1 MNDTDALF
9 NMLFGWGFVIIA
21 VLLFLI
27 FIIALRSMF
36 AFKNAAIIKGKIIE
50 VIDIGELSLPTV
62 ECLSGD
68 QTIQFKTKTPLS
80 NLEIGQSVD
89 VEISSSNEPRIY
101 DANRVDHAPKIIF
114 MIVILLTFFSVQG
127 YSFLQQIY
135 FS

>member
-21 VLLFLI
+21 LLLFLI

-36 AFKNAAIIKGKIIE
+36 AFKNADMIKGKIIE

-127 YSFLQQIY
+127 YSFLQQTY